1 MIENPNYL
9 PLHRGHLVRLHK
21 DIPISL
27 SVDHLSFWSSKSK
40 RQLRWEVQMDLN
52 LSVQPTNRLS
62 EQAMDSRSSD
72 GEAPCH
78 CFLFLPS
85 HRMQSG
91 DTKRREP
98 RISPI
103 KGRATRVT
111 LNPSARSDQ
120 IIVGDRGMCQQTPPL
135 PLSFYKKRRRVDPYY
150 MHLSCI
156 R

>member
-1 MIENPNYL
+1 
-9 PLHRGHLVRLHK
+9 
-21 DIPISL
+21 
-27 SVDHLSFWSSKSK
+27 
-40 RQLRWEVQMDLN
+40 MDLN

-62 EQAMDSRSSD
+62 ESAMDSRSSD

-78 CFLFLPS
+78 CSLFLPS

-98 RISPI
+98 KISPI
-103 KGRATRVT
+103 KGRATRVA
-111 LNPSARSDQ
+111 LNLGARSDQ
-120 IIVGDRGMCQQTPPL
+120 INVGDHGMCQQTSPL
-135 PLSFYKKRRRVDPYY
+135 PLSFYKKRRRVVPYF